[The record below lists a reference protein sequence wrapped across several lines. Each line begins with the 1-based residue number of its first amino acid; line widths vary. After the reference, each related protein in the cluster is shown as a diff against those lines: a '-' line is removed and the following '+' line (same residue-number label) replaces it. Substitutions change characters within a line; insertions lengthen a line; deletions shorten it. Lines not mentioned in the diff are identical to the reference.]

1 MINDAICSLPVL
13 TEKSTFSANSCK
25 GLLYSYIYFY
35 RLSQRVKKFLY
46 MSHGHV
52 ILHGVSHEKYQ
63 TEGTINNSEKL
74 CTLWRFS
81 WGYHPKTFIHSPI
94 TRFIFVADD
103 VATFFPPLDLTTW
116 LVKAMNTRKSS
127 ESLGRSK

>member
-63 TEGTINNSEKL
+63 TEGTIKNSEKL

-81 WGYHPKTFIHSPI
+81 WGYHLHSLTHHTFYF
-94 TRFIFVADD
+94 RGWWCRDIFPAIGLNHV
-103 VATFFPPLDLTTW
+103 T
-116 LVKAMNTRKSS
+116 S
-127 ESLGRSK
+127 ESYEYPEVVRKFRQK